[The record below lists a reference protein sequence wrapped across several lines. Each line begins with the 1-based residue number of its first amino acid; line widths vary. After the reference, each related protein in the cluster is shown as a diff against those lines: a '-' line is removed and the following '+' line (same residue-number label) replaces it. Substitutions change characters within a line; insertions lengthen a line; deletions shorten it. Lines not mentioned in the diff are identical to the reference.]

1 MYTGGPMFWADTIGL
16 EEVAERINHYASTIG
31 GAHWSISPLI
41 EQLVS
46 EQGSLSTYTND
57 TQLCQLTSCELAN
70 SYVAELRARGRE
82 IDAARK
88 LPQDI
93 ADRLAEDGFTAS
105 AHHKKLAA
113 SEHHRKN

>member
-46 EQGSLSTYTND
+46 EQGSLSTYTN
-57 TQLCQLTSCELAN
+57 
-70 SYVAELRARGRE
+70 
-82 IDAARK
+82 
-88 LPQDI
+88 
-93 ADRLAEDGFTAS
+93 
-105 AHHKKLAA
+105 
-113 SEHHRKN
+113 